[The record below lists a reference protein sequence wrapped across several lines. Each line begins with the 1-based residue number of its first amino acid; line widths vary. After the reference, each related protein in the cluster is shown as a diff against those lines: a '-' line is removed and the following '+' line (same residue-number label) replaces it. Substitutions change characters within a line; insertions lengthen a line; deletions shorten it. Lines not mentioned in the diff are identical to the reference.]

1 MEQEVTISLPGW
13 FPLQGAVLP
22 VLKLLSFCGATPTLN
37 PGSGYFLR
45 KLHFFFFFW
54 LMLIYFCYTEIIEHR
69 LIKKRVNY
77 SVLWKAGACCWEAD
91 ARRGCG
97 FEDEGSL
104 KAERLWLGVPG
115 AGVQTTQSHLLGTLT
130 RGALWEEC
138 QTPDTSVKR

>member
-1 MEQEVTISLPGW
+1 
-13 FPLQGAVLP
+13 
-22 VLKLLSFCGATPTLN
+22 
-37 PGSGYFLR
+37 
-45 KLHFFFFFW
+45 
-54 LMLIYFCYTEIIEHR
+54 MLIYFCYTEIIEHR

-104 KAERLWLGVPG
+104 KAERLRLGVPG